1 MDGRWVTDQVWPTD
15 ADGHFVRKASQFREK
30 LGPGPSGETGR
41 FPLQPG
47 RYHLYLA
54 HACPWCHRTAIV
66 RELLGLQSFLS
77 VSFVEPLMLEQG
89 WTFGPSTPDPLY
101 GSSAVHELY
110 TRADPTYSGRAT
122 VPVLWDKQT
131 HTMVNNESA
140 DIVRMLDEQ
149 LGEGQLRPPALAEEI
164 DALAAVLYEHVNNGV
179 YRCGFAQTQ
188 SAYEAAF
195 HSLFS
200 TLDQLE
206 ARLTDKQWLV
216 GDQLTEAD
224 LRLFPTL
231 VRFDAVYHY
240 HFKCNRDRIA
250 EMPALQ
256 AYLRRLY
263 ALAAFRDTTRMDEI
277 KLHYYGSH
285 RSINPTGIV
294 PRGPRLALS

>member
-1 MDGRWVTDQVWPTD
+1 LGFLMDGRWTTDQQWPTD
-15 ADGHFVRKASQFREK
+15 AGGHFVRKAAQFREQ
-30 LGPGPSGETGR
+30 LGSER
-41 FPLQPG
+41 FPREPG

-54 HACPWCHRTAIV
+54 HACPWCHRTAIA

-89 WTFGPSTPDPLY
+89 WTFGHATPDPLY
-101 GSSAVHELY
+101 GSSYVHELY
-110 TRADPTYSGRAT
+110 TRADPGYSGRAT
-122 VPVLWDKQT
+122 VPILWDKQA
-131 HTMVNNESA
+131 HTIVNNESA
-140 DIVRMLDEQ
+140 DILRMLDD
-149 LGEGQLRPPALAEEI
+149 GRLRPAALAQEI
-164 DALAAVLYEHVNNGV
+164 DAVAGPIYEHVNNGV